1 MFDLEKSITEWR
13 WQMSAA
19 GIKTAVPLEE
29 LELHLREDVDRL
41 IKSGLGEKA
50 AFELA
55 ARQLGQPQILKSEF
69 KKNGTATGRNLGII
83 ALAAC
88 MVMMLYVLNVHGHTG
103 FVWALFPA
111 TGVAVLSWVAN
122 TAFFN
127 FSLGEVREVRLWK
140 LAALTFST
148 LAVWVSLLPI
158 GEHLMNWHRFAE
170 RYGPADRLLT
180 LVAVAASI
188 LSVFAWHHGRGILP
202 VISNRRTRTLV
213 GIICCLSG
221 PAAIAFVLY
230 CATPWLGRIP
240 APLFFILWPWVCTA
254 IALLAGV
261 GHGLAEAACKDQPLS
276 HEKYV

>member
-1 MFDLEKSITEWR
+1 MFNLEKSLAEWR
-13 WQMSAA
+13 RQMLAA

-69 KKNGTATGRNLGII
+69 KKNGTAAGRNLGII

-103 FVWALFPA
+103 FVWVLFPS

-158 GEHLMNWHRFAE
+158 GEHLMNWPRFAE
-170 RYGPADRLLT
+170 RYGTTDRLWT
-180 LVAVAASI
+180 LVAVAAAI
-188 LSVFAWHHGRGILP
+188 LSVFAWRHGRGILP

-221 PAAIAFVLY
+221 PAVIASIFY

-240 APLFFILWPWVCTA
+240 APLVFILWPWVCTA

-261 GHGLAEAACKDQPLS
+261 GYGLAEAACKDQPLS
-276 HEKYV
+276 HEQYV

>member
-1 MFDLEKSITEWR
+1 MR
-13 WQMSAA
+13 VA

-29 LELHLREDVDRL
+29 LELHLREDIDRL

-50 AFELA
+50 ALELA

-69 KKNGTATGRNLGII
+69 KKNGTAAGGKLCIF

-88 MVMMLYVLNVHGHTG
+88 VVMVLRVLYVHGHTG
-103 FVWALFPA
+103 FVWVLFPA

-127 FSLGEVREVRLWK
+127 FSLGEVREVRFWK

-148 LAVWVSLLPI
+148 LAVWVSLLPV
-158 GEHLMNWHRFAE
+158 GERLMNWPGFAARF
-170 RYGPADRLLT
+170 GTADRLLT
-180 LVAVAASI
+180 LMAVAAAI
-188 LSVFAWHHGRGILP
+188 LSVFAWRYGRGILP

-221 PAAIAFVLY
+221 PAAIASVLY
-230 CATPWLGRIP
+230 CATPWLGRVP
-240 APLFFILWPWVCTA
+240 APLFFVLWPWVCTA
-254 IALLAGV
+254 IAILAGA
-261 GHGLAEAACKDQPLS
+261 GYGLSEAARRQTSPAAS
-276 HEKYV
+276 